1 MLMMIVFIYMVNFK
15 FDGLSLS
22 ATTGFGSSGFGA
34 QTPSSGGLFG
44 GSTTGTTGGL
54 FGQQS
59 TNTFGQ
65 QLQQTSGFSQYI
77 YICKG
82 MGDGRGGDMKIGYLG
97 HVKGC
102 CLI

>member
-15 FDGLSLS
+15 FDGLS

-59 TNTFGQ
+59 ANTFGQ

-82 MGDGRGGDMKIGYLG
+82 LGDGRVGGYENWLFR
-97 HVKGC
+97 VC
-102 CLI
+102 